1 MTSATFVLSPIS
13 AEEADHLRDRGG
25 PVYVADEHP
34 GFPCR
39 QCLQDAAIGDELV
52 LVSHDPFESESE
64 YRSASPIFLHRTRCG
79 SPGSIT
85 ELPTQLTA
93 RQLSVRA
100 FRFSGDDDRRSCHRR
115 RSTCSDDRSIL
126 RQRRREPTSRPQRH
140 PGLLGGLGRTTGRVT
155 DRWQNLDVTESH
167 DGSHL
172 LAVGALIE
180 RQVGYSRAIT
190 DGRWCSWPARP
201 ASTTPR

>member
-1 MTSATFVLSPIS
+1 MTSTTFVLSPIS
-13 AEEADHLRDRGG
+13 AEKADHLRDRGG

-100 FRFSGDDDRRSCHRR
+100 FDSAEMMIDAAVIDGDRLAATIGRFFDNADANRLHVHNATRGCWAVSV
-115 RSTCSDDRSIL
+115 
-126 RQRRREPTSRPQRH
+126 ERP
-140 PGLLGGLGRTTGRVT
+140 
-155 DRWQNLDVTESH
+155 
-167 DGSHL
+167 DG
-172 LAVGALIE
+172 
-180 RQVGYSRAIT
+180 
-190 DGRWCSWPARP
+190 
-201 ASTTPR
+201 